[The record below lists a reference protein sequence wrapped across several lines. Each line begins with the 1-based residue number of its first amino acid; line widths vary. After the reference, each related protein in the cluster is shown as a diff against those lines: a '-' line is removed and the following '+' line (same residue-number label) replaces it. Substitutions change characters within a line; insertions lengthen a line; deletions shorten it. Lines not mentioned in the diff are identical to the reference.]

1 MATRSLTRELA
12 LLVLGQVPE
21 QKSASVADLALDSIL
36 DQALDTLTQHWRE
49 SLDASAAE
57 LDQAQQS
64 LLDSELQQGEP
75 GTHDTVRTHL
85 RASLSSAEQVLNGLS
100 ASLEL
105 PRLLL
110 LGDQEQIRRG
120 AMDRVQKVLTQ
131 REGIDKRL
139 DQVMETALVTVPVLK
154 LGLVKVKALV
164 LEWAQGLARGPLRRQ
179 RPRPVVEPSAGHRPH
194 GPKPEPHPLPHWLQE
209 LESAPAPLKRGH
221 QSHQPSVPASAR
233 GWASAP
239 ASVTPQP
246 VVRTS

>member
-36 DQALDTLTQHWRE
+36 DQALDTLTQHCRE

-64 LLDSELQQGEP
+64 LLDSELQQGEI

-85 RASLSSAEQVLNGLS
+85 RASLGSAEQVLNGLS

-120 AMDRVQKVLTQ
+120 AMERVQKVLTQ

-139 DQVMETALVTVPVLK
+139 DQVMEGWRLTRLPRIDRDILRLAVVDLESLRTPAPVAFNEA
-154 LGLVKVKALV
+154 VV
-164 LEWAQGLARGPLRRQ
+164 LANRYSDEQGRRMINGVLRRFHD
-179 RPRPVVEPSAGHRPH
+179 A
-194 GPKPEPHPLPHWLQE
+194 
-209 LESAPAPLKRGH
+209 
-221 QSHQPSVPASAR
+221 QSKASA
-233 GWASAP
+233 
-239 ASVTPQP
+239 
-246 VVRTS
+246 

>member
-1 MATRSLTRELA
+1 MATRSLSRELA

-64 LLDSELQQGEP
+64 LLDSELQQGET
-75 GTHDTVRTHL
+75 GTHDAVRTHL
-85 RASLSSAEQVLNGLS
+85 RSSLSAAEQVLNGLS

-120 AMDRVQKVLTQ
+120 AMERVQKVLTQ
-131 REGIDKRL
+131 REGIDTRL
-139 DQVMETALVTVPVLK
+139 DQVMEGWRLTRLPRIDRDILRLAVVDLESLRTPAPVAFNEAVEL
-154 LGLVKVKALV
+154 ANRYSD
-164 LEWAQGLARGPLRRQ
+164 EQGRRMINGVLRRFHD
-179 RPRPVVEPSAGHRPH
+179 A
-194 GPKPEPHPLPHWLQE
+194 
-209 LESAPAPLKRGH
+209 
-221 QSHQPSVPASAR
+221 QSKASA
-233 GWASAP
+233 
-239 ASVTPQP
+239 
-246 VVRTS
+246 